1 MSPLNLLY
9 LIQNL
14 LYLFAFGTPP
24 ILLGFTWW
32 GWFHSPRIQPPKW
45 RMILFFSGLCAGTAN
60 FVLWWGWVVWLR
72 FHYNPASWKVRDRV
86 SDLGLYL
93 LLYAVLAAIGG
104 KGRYRLLLGISGALA
119 LLPWIPIGVL

>member
-1 MSPLNLLY
+1 VRKMSIGENYVGKL
-9 LIQNL
+9 
-14 LYLFAFGTPP
+14 TPMRSN
-24 ILLGFTWW
+24 IFEIFERHS
-32 GWFHSPRIQPPKW
+32 WFHSPRIQLPKW
-45 RMILFFSGLCAGTAN
+45 RMILFFSGLCAGTTN

-104 KGRYRLLLGISGALA
+104 KGRYRLLLGISGVLA
-119 LLPWIPIGVL
+119 LLPWIPMGVL